1 VTADGPQVS
10 NGRIPDDQRATPFSE
25 TGYGPAATAPAAND
39 WDRWGAAVPDRGL
52 NGYGTARPHTS
63 NSLGTNGDATHSQAT
78 NGQATYGQA
87 TYGQATNGQATNGQA
102 TNGQTTNGYATHGQ
116 ATNGY
121 ATHGQATNG
130 YRAGGYGTPAVD
142 DAASDPRAASGLTP
156 SRSWTYDPDTGWTPV
171 QERGGPATAAPA
183 APESWGSPRPGYETV
198 DRSEGRRPEYGYS
211 AYAAFTDPWSTSSAP
226 SGHPGAEADHGSAPS
241 GPSYG
246 HAPRNPTA
254 TDGPWHHVATGDPRN
269 HAAPG
274 DGEVSRFD
282 ALLAASEERAR
293 REREAGMHRE
303 SGQHDR
309 DGRRHRSAPGTRPA
323 FPGVDPTPPAAQTD
337 QGRHRRPE

>member
-1 VTADGPQVS
+1 M
-10 NGRIPDDQRATPFSE
+10 
-25 TGYGPAATAPAAND
+25 
-39 WDRWGAAVPDRGL
+39 
-52 NGYGTARPHTS
+52 
-63 NSLGTNGDATHSQAT
+63 
-78 NGQATYGQA
+78 
-87 TYGQATNGQATNGQA
+87 
-102 TNGQTTNGYATHGQ
+102 NGYATHGQ
-116 ATNGY
+116 GTHGQATHGQGTHGQGTHDQGTHDQGTHDQGTHDQAMNGQATHGQ

-171 QERGGPATAAPA
+171 QDRGGPAPA

-211 AYAAFTDPWSTSSAP
+211 AYAAFTDPWSASSAP

-254 TDGPWHHVATGDPRN
+254 TDGPWHHVAGDPRN

-274 DGEVSRFD
+274 GGEVSRFD

-303 SGQHDR
+303 PGQHG

-323 FPGVDPTPPAAQTD
+323 FPGVDPTPPAAQPD